1 LPHISLIVIK
11 SLLPDYQIRL
21 CTKEKEKEKR
31 GEIISQTTKLSHSQL
46 ELECDLRKLSE
57 LFGENGNFEYFVGK

>member
-1 LPHISLIVIK
+1 
-11 SLLPDYQIRL
+11 L

-31 GEIISQTTKLSHSQL
+31 GERISQTTKLSHFQL
-46 ELECDLRKLSE
+46 ELECDLKKLSE